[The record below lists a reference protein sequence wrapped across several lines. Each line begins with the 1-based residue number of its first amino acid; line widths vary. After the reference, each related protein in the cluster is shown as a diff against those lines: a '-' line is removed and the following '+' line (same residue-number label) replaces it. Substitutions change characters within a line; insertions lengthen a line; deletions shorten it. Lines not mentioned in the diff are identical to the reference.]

1 MNAPSNATPAAPVP
15 HAFSTRDLVAACA
28 VVLSWGLVFISMK
41 MGLRHLTPLQLG
53 AARFL
58 ISAFPLIFLLRLPPI
73 GPQWIVAHGLIQ
85 GAGQFGLLFLAL
97 KVGMTAALAPVLMQM
112 QIFVTALLGVV
123 MLGERISQPLKVGLV
138 LAGAGLACFAFN
150 AIGKSGTSAVTVA
163 GLLLT
168 LAAASM
174 WAVANILIRKLH
186 MRGAR
191 YDFLAFIV
199 WSGLVSG
206 LTFAALSLAIDPPEV
221 RWAWLDAPWD
231 AWVWIVYMGWGAN
244 VLGFGLWTW
253 LMGRHPA
260 SKVAPFSL
268 GVPVIGLFAGILIL
282 GEVVTPWQWAGALLV
297 LLALVSV
304 VVGGLAK
311 GSAR

>member
-150 AIGKSGTSAVTVA
+150 AIGKGGTSAVTVA

-206 LTFAALSLAIDPPEV
+206 LTFAALSLAIDPP
-221 RWAWLDAPWD
+221 WD
-231 AWVWIVYMGWGAN
+231 TWVWIVDMGGGAN

>member
-1 MNAPSNATPAAPVP
+1 MNAPAHPAAP

-58 ISAFPLIFLLRLPPI
+58 ISAFPLMLLLRPPPI
-73 GPQWIVAHGLIQ
+73 GARWIVAHGLLQ

-97 KVGMTAALAPVLMQM
+97 KIGMTAALAPVLMQM

-150 AIGKSGTSAVTVA
+150 ALSGGSGGGSSAVTVA

-174 WAVANILIRKLH
+174 WAASNILIRKLH
-186 MRGAR
+186 GRGVK
-191 YDFLAFIV
+191 YDFLALMV

-221 RWAWLDAPWD
+221 RWAWLDAPWPTW
-231 AWVWIVYMGWGAN
+231 AWIVYMSWGAN
-244 VLGFGLWTW
+244 VLGYGLWTW

-282 GEVVTPWQWAGALLV
+282 GEVVTPWQWAGAVLV

-304 VVGGLAK
+304 VAGGLVRAP
-311 GSAR
+311 RR